1 MLRHMFAAA
10 TLAVVAYTAPA
21 HATFVLG
28 DLTDTKIFFNNDI
41 DATGHKFTGN
51 VETNNTG
58 PLVNFVGFDK
68 VDPKNGFAT
77 IKPAMITGNGDF
89 VSLLVTPTEDTWSSF
104 SFRGQMLTDLDGE
117 LTLHVVDQFNTS
129 QDFLFTGLGSNQ
141 DFSRIGIH
149 SIDDERITS
158 LTLTAANA
166 GSFKQLEQF
175 QVART
180 PNACTGEDCP
190 VINPTGGDVPE
201 PASLAVLG
209 MGLLGMLA
217 MRRRQS

>member
-1 MLRHMFAAA
+1 MLRHMFAVA
-10 TLAVVAYTAPA
+10 TLAIVAYTAPA
-21 HATFVLG
+21 HATFVIG
-28 DLTDTKIFFNNDI
+28 DMTDTKIFFNNDI
-41 DATGHKFTGN
+41 DATGHNFTGN

-58 PLVNFVGFDK
+58 PLVNFVGFDQ

-77 IKPAMITGNGDF
+77 IKPSTITGNGAF
-89 VSLLVTPTEDTWSSF
+89 VSLKITPTEDTWSSF

-117 LTLHVVDQFNTS
+117 LNVHVVDQFNTA
-129 QDFLFTGLGSNQ
+129 QDLLFTGLGSGN
-141 DFSRIGIH
+141 DFPRQGIY
-149 SIDDERITS
+149 SIDNERIQS
-158 LTLTAANA
+158 ITLTAANS
-166 GSFKQLEQF
+166 GSFFQLEQF

-190 VINPTGGDVPE
+190 VINPTVGVPE

-209 MGLLGMLA
+209 MGMLGMLA